1 MELNEIKQVIREF
14 KQSPKGVNNCATFAS
29 YAAEILP
36 ELITEIE
43 SLRKRLYEHWTY
55 IQKQS
60 NSSQH

>member
-14 KQSPKGVNNCATFAS
+14 EQSPKGVNNCAAFAS
-29 YAAEILP
+29 YATEILP

-55 IQKQS
+55 I
-60 NSSQH
+60 